1 MVIISNEPKQT
12 PLKINSYRHNLY
24 ARYFGLIEIT
34 VILTS
39 HIRDLSLVTGA
50 LPDRDE
56 ACRPFQMSYPVLVYT
71 CLRAS

>member
-1 MVIISNEPKQT
+1 MHVI
-12 PLKINSYRHNLY
+12 
-24 ARYFGLIEIT
+24 FGLIEIT

-56 ACRPFQMSYPVLVYT
+56 ACCPFQMSYPVLVYT